1 VEVVIIT
8 AGAILLVAYAIV
20 GFKKPEIGMFT
31 SPVVGLLFFYISL
44 EEDCVPGM
52 AIAPLI
58 FLAVVMGAA
67 ISRSERDYES
77 WAKVWAKWI
86 LIVLVAVLLIAVN
99 FALFGP
105 WGVLGLV
112 LAVMF
117 VGVLIAYG
125 LTSRYAIAAYVV
137 STIGSSMRQNL
148 PLPMA
153 LESAASGQN
162 DKRARALRAIKKW
175 LVEGY
180 SLSESIR
187 RGYPK
192 CPGHATAMI
201 AAVERIDQLPQAME
215 AIEADMMAR
224 AEESRRLK
232 PVQPLYPVVLLSV
245 VFLVVLGLMT
255 YVIPKFVEVLNEMFE
270 GESLPRITRAVIG
283 VASFIA
289 YDMGWLLWIIV
300 GFVVLVVIPAWIR
313 VRFRPRRPQEPY
325 LISRMGDFLK
335 WHLPILHWFERNY
348 SLLQVVELLRLS
360 LNAGCTV
367 NNSIA
372 NALDLDVNNCFRKRL
387 KKWLARVEA
396 GENISAAA
404 QEEGLGSSLAWA
416 FDEKVNR
423 GNTLDVLETIET
435 FYRTNYSYRVNLM
448 KFILSPCITIGLG
461 IIVGLVVYAVFSPGV
476 AVINH
481 LATLVT
487 P

>member
-1 VEVVIIT
+1 
-8 AGAILLVAYAIV
+8 
-20 GFKKPEIGMFT
+20 M
-31 SPVVGLLFFYISL
+31 
-44 EEDCVPGM
+44 
-52 AIAPLI
+52 
-58 FLAVVMGAA
+58 
-67 ISRSERDYES
+67 
-77 WAKVWAKWI
+77 
-86 LIVLVAVLLIAVN
+86 
-99 FALFGP
+99 
-105 WGVLGLV
+105 
-112 LAVMF
+112 
-117 VGVLIAYG
+117 
-125 LTSRYAIAAYVV
+125 
-137 STIGSSMRQNL
+137 
-148 PLPMA
+148 
-153 LESAASGQN
+153 
-162 DKRARALRAIKKW
+162 
-175 LVEGY
+175 
-180 SLSESIR
+180 
-187 RGYPK
+187 
-192 CPGHATAMI
+192 
-201 AAVERIDQLPQAME
+201 
-215 AIEADMMAR
+215 
-224 AEESRRLK
+224 
-232 PVQPLYPVVLLSV
+232 
-245 VFLVVLGLMT
+245 
-255 YVIPKFVEVLNEMFE
+255 
-270 GESLPRITRAVIG
+270 
-283 VASFIA
+283 
-289 YDMGWLLWIIV
+289 
-300 GFVVLVVIPAWIR
+300 
-313 VRFRPRRPQEPY
+313 
-325 LISRMGDFLK
+325 K